1 MQQGAAGTHASG
13 SVRGQVVQREL
24 TDEARKVLQAAKG
37 NDRDFTS
44 IGGSLDVIDV
54 LQKSK
59 NIRAKHLDEIMRLP
73 RGAAPAL
80 ESLVQACLVRY
91 FVLRVLGEAQTLGA
105 EKPSTAAIQA
115 IIKAV
120 IAEVSIIK
128 ESLRASGYPGAG
140 ALTTQLYSMM
150 QASFGALNP
159 AVHGLQHDTS
169 VDPRTLEV
177 CATYVPGRKAD
188 YFQRAHSFILYTDK
202 AGGMKFISAHDNGK
216 GILET
221 ETGDW
226 TPLKFSDP
234 GLERKVVATGD
245 QAENA
250 FPTMERAAKR
260 INSEK
265 LNYRLIEQN
274 CNSAAHY
281 ILTSAG
287 FGETRGPSFMTRKF
301 GWSTA
306 LEEQL
311 NRPQRTRGQAVQSL
325 VRPTS
330 SGPVTTAAP
339 APTGHSSTASTT
351 AVASSSTS
359 APSPT
364 PSRVGIVVTVTF
376 PLTIGSTLVLAD
388 TEVVVLGTD
397 PTTDMVEVVSPA
409 YGVRGFVDAEVL
421 RESTTW

>member
-1 MQQGAAGTHASG
+1 MACGCTRTAAPTTSIRRRCTRTRLHGWARHLLPARRVQTLAVHVAARLLAHELTHVVQQGAAGTHASG

-59 NIRAKHLDEIMRLP
+59 NVRAKHLDEIMKLP

-91 FVLRVLGEAQTLGA
+91 FVLRVLGEAQTLGQ

-177 CATYVPGRKAD
+177 CRDLRSRQKGRLFPKSAQLHPVHRQGRRD
-188 YFQRAHSFILYTDK
+188 EVHQRPRQW
-202 AGGMKFISAHDNGK
+202 
-216 GILET
+216 E
-221 ETGDW
+221 GD
-226 TPLKFSDP
+226 PRD
-234 GLERKVVATGD
+234 
-245 QAENA
+245 
-250 FPTMERAAKR
+250 
-260 INSEK
+260 
-265 LNYRLIEQN
+265 
-274 CNSAAHY
+274 
-281 ILTSAG
+281 
-287 FGETRGPSFMTRKF
+287 
-301 GWSTA
+301 
-306 LEEQL
+306 
-311 NRPQRTRGQAVQSL
+311 
-325 VRPTS
+325 
-330 SGPVTTAAP
+330 
-339 APTGHSSTASTT
+339 
-351 AVASSSTS
+351 
-359 APSPT
+359 
-364 PSRVGIVVTVTF
+364 
-376 PLTIGSTLVLAD
+376 
-388 TEVVVLGTD
+388 
-397 PTTDMVEVVSPA
+397 
-409 YGVRGFVDAEVL
+409 
-421 RESTTW
+421 